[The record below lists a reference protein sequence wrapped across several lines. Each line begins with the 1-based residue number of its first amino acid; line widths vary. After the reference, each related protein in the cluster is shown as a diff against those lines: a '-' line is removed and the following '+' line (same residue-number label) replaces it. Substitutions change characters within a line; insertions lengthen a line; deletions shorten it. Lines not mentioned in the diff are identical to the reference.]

1 MMTPET
7 TCPAGRWGEA
17 FPCGPIPNGLLDQ
30 QSTLPVWTAK
40 SGWTEEANVPGET
53 QEAPTDGAQYPVLLQ
68 GPPDAE
74 IYEMSRENAGQMIP
88 NRVAVNNGQGLSQRT
103 IANQAQ
109 PAFQNAQRF
118 VESFADQ
125 TENENQED
133 KEKDADVKEN
143 FMMRGAQCGRRGM
156 HRMLVLV
163 IVIYLF
169 LMLGFRM
176 RYPKQFKGMKMGA
189 MMGLAI
195 LLAYYYW
202 VTILPMPGLD
212 VVGQLIWAI
221 LLILFFLLVF
231 YFEN

>member
-7 TCPAGRWGEA
+7 TCPAGKWGEA

-40 SGWTEEANVPGET
+40 SGWTDEANVPGET

-68 GPPDAE
+68 GPPNAE
-74 IYEMSRENAGQMIP
+74 VYEMSRENAGQMIP
-88 NRVAVNNGQGLSQRT
+88 NRVAVNNGPGLSQRT

-109 PAFQNAQRF
+109 PAFQNAQHF
-118 VESFADQ
+118 MESFANQNQ
-125 TENENQED
+125 TDE
-133 KEKDADVKEN
+133 EKDADVKEN

-221 LLILFFLLVF
+221 LLVLFFLLVF

>member
-7 TCPAGRWGEA
+7 TCPAGKWGEA

-40 SGWTEEANVPGET
+40 SGWTEEPNVPGET

-68 GPPDAE
+68 GAPDAE
-74 IYEMSRENAGQMIP
+74 MYEMSRENAGQLIP
-88 NRVAVNNGQGLSQRT
+88 NRVAVNNGSGLSQRT

-125 TENENQED
+125 NQED
-133 KEKDADVKEN
+133 EEKDADVKEN

-156 HRMLVLV
+156 HRMLVLI

-176 RYPKQFKGMKMGA
+176 RYPKQFQKMKMGA

-202 VTILPMPGLD
+202 VAILPMPGID
-212 VVGQLIWAI
+212 IVGHMIWAM
-221 LLILFFLLVF
+221 LFVLFYLLVF

>member
-1 MMTPET
+1 
-7 TCPAGRWGEA
+7 
-17 FPCGPIPNGLLDQ
+17 
-30 QSTLPVWTAK
+30 
-40 SGWTEEANVPGET
+40 
-53 QEAPTDGAQYPVLLQ
+53 
-68 GPPDAE
+68 
-74 IYEMSRENAGQMIP
+74 
-88 NRVAVNNGQGLSQRT
+88 
-103 IANQAQ
+103 
-109 PAFQNAQRF
+109 
-118 VESFADQ
+118 
-125 TENENQED
+125 
-133 KEKDADVKEN
+133 
-143 FMMRGAQCGRRGM
+143 M

-176 RYPKQFKGMKMGA
+176 RFPKQFKGMKMGA

-221 LLILFFLLVF
+221 LLVLFFLLVF